1 MGCLTKEV
9 WPVLRSVSDPVLLMN
24 VLQMCGRG
32 LVPRETSEWNEAFR
46 CVNLGLESRK
56 ELWDKKKEDDD

>member
-1 MGCLTKEV
+1 MTASLYEEV

-24 VLQMCGRG
+24 ILQMCGKG
-32 LVPRETSEWNEAFR
+32 LIPRESSEWNEAFR

-56 ELWDKKKEDDD
+56 EL

>member
-1 MGCLTKEV
+1 M
-9 WPVLRSVSDPVLLMN
+9 LRSVSDPVLLMN

-56 ELWDKKKEDDD
+56 ELWKAGKEDDD

>member
-1 MGCLTKEV
+1 M
-9 WPVLRSVSDPVLLMN
+9 LRSVSDPVLLMN

-46 CVNLGLESRK
+46 CVNLRLESRK